1 MSSNPESILLKF
13 NKLRETAQ
21 QAIDAIPDSFPQG
34 DFKSSDRR
42 ISLRVDSDSVAVAVS
57 ESLIEDAELR
67 ADVED
72 AIRSIFEQF
81 LPDLNPMPEFSRETG
96 AQADALLAG
105 TREALAT
112 QAERTDAYFAEMKQR
127 MDVLRRRA
135 DL

>member
-13 NKLRETAQ
+13 NELREAAR
-21 QAIDAIPDSFPQG
+21 QAIDTIPDSLPQG
-34 DFKSSDRR
+34 EFKSSDGR
-42 ISLRVDSDSVAVAVS
+42 ISLRVKSDSVAVVVS
-57 ESLIEDAELR
+57 KSFIRDAELR

-81 LPDLNPMPEFSRETG
+81 LPNLNPMPEFSRVTG

-105 TREALAT
+105 TREALDA
-112 QAERTDAYFAEMKQR
+112 QAERTDAYFTEMKQR

-135 DL
+135 GL